1 MASLATLL
9 AAKVLT
15 TAVLVVTSKEA
26 QHVSPDPPPRP
37 VNPSSQQTL
46 VVRLE
51 QLWTQIPQVQRQ
63 AVLRQLTQMLA
74 QQMAP
79 RSSQE
84 GADE

>member
-1 MASLATLL
+1 MLL
-9 AAKVLT
+9 AAKVLI

-37 VNPSSQQTL
+37 VNPSSQPTL

-74 QQMAP
+74 QQMAQQMAP
-79 RSSQE
+79 HSRQE

>member
-1 MASLATLL
+1 MLATLL
-9 AAKVLT
+9 AAQVLI

-26 QHVSPDPPPRP
+26 QHVIPDPPPRP
-37 VNPSSQQTL
+37 VTPSSQPTL

-63 AVLRQLTQMLA
+63 AVLRQLTRMLA